1 MVNNCL
7 YDKKRS
13 EDVTLYLHSKKTNN
27 GSYMKH
33 LVLFLVFFSS
43 SFYTLGGER
52 LVTIDGSLTE
62 IVYALG
68 ANKMLVA
75 RDDTSVYPR
84 EVFKLPSV
92 GYMRALSTEGV
103 MSVNPSKILITSG
116 AGPKNVLEQ
125 LQTSKINVV
134 TIDTKRSL
142 EGVRQKITEVGKAI
156 NAEDKTEAVLTQYD
170 ADVKALKQLIDEK
183 GSAFTGKKALLFLGM
198 SARQMNAAGQFTK
211 GQAVIDALD
220 MVNGVDHK
228 AFKPLSTESMLSI
241 NPEVIIVTT
250 HGPVDKNKM
259 MKMFSFTKAYQNNQI
274 VFIGTAELLGFG
286 PRLPQSLLKVANQ
299 LVEKKPTTL
308 AKK

>member
-1 MVNNCL
+1 MI
-7 YDKKRS
+7 K
-13 EDVTLYLHSKKTNN
+13 YLSL
-27 GSYMKH
+27 
-33 LVLFLVFFSS
+33 LVSFIFLLPAAFAE
-43 SFYTLGGER
+43 ER

-68 ANKMLVA
+68 AEKNLVA

-125 LQTSKINVV
+125 LQTSKIDVV
-134 TIDTKRSL
+134 TIDTKNSL
-142 EGVRQKITEVGKAI
+142 EGVRRKITDVGKAL
-156 NAEDKTEAVLTQYD
+156 NTEDKIEAVLTQYD

-198 SARQMNAAGQFTK
+198 SASQMNAAGQFTK
-211 GQAVIDALD
+211 GQAVIDALG
-220 MVNGVDHK
+220 MMNGATHK

-250 HGPVDKNKM
+250 HGAVDKNQM

-286 PRLPQSLLKVANQ
+286 PRLPQSLIKVANQ
-299 LVEKKPTTL
+299 LVEKKPITL